1 MLATP
6 HQKGGFGI
14 KNLAFNKT
22 IEISK
27 TAQEICMQKTIMPD
41 LSNEKKKIAIE
52 YDSNAFH
59 NEIKQNNK
67 DKLRIN
73 ALKHDK

>member
-1 MLATP
+1 
-6 HQKGGFGI
+6 
-14 KNLAFNKT
+14 
-22 IEISK
+22 
-27 TAQEICMQKTIMPD
+27 MQKTIMPD
-41 LSNEKKKIAIE
+41 LSNVNKKNAIE

-59 NEIKQNNK
+59 GEAKQNNK